1 MTNKDKP
8 KQRARQIQIVEVI
21 REHFAELE
29 GLAATLSVVASNR
42 TRQLLLDH
50 VKNDLFRTIASLDSV
65 KEPTSFFDPSDPQT
79 AGRLVAVALLAQPR
93 VPFDRIFRSYG
104 GGVYAIYYIGKH
116 PAYAA
121 ISGTESPIY
130 VGKADPASPQART
143 PREQGPR
150 LYSRLVDHRK
160 AIRTVEAHALKN
172 GLPDLL
178 LVSDFE
184 CRKLVT
190 ATNAQ
195 LFAEAHLIDIFKP
208 IWNWDTNVCWGIS
221 KHGDTD
227 GRSNSRSPW
236 DVIHPGRVWAMLE
249 KLEDA
254 RPPERILQDIANH
267 FVKHPPFTNRDDI
280 IDRFLEAFAQ
290 DPLIA
295 TSPVTDEEGNLE
307 VGEAALD
314 QKASENGSR
323 SRP

>member
-1 MTNKDKP
+1 MARKAKP
-8 KQRARQIQIVEVI
+8 KQPARQVQIVEAI
-21 REHFAELE
+21 RENLAELQ
-29 GLAATLSVVASNR
+29 GLASSLSVVASNR
-42 TRQLLLDH
+42 ARALLLGD
-50 VKNDLFRTIASLDSV
+50 VKDDLFTAIASLDSV

-93 VPFDRIFRSYG
+93 VSFDLISKSYG
-104 GGVYAIYYIGKH
+104 GGVYAIYYKGKH

-121 ISGTESPIY
+121 ISGSETPIY
-130 VGKADPASPQART
+130 VGKADPASTQART

-150 LYSRLVDHRK
+150 LYGRLADHRK
-160 AIRTVEAHALKN
+160 AVRTVEAYALKE
-172 GLPDLL
+172 GLPDPL

-208 IWNWDTNVCWGIS
+208 VWNKDTNVCWGIS

-236 DVIHPGRVWAMLE
+236 DVIHPGRAWAMQA

-254 RPPERILQDIANH
+254 RPPERILQDVEDH
-267 FVKHPPFTNRDDI
+267 FVKYPPFTDRDDI
-280 IDRFLEAFAQ
+280 VDRFLEAFAQ
-290 DPLIA
+290 DPLVA
-295 TSPVTDEEGNLE
+295 SAPVMDEESDLVE
-307 VGEAALD
+307 EDAPVGPES
-314 QKASENGSR
+314 SEG
-323 SRP
+323 